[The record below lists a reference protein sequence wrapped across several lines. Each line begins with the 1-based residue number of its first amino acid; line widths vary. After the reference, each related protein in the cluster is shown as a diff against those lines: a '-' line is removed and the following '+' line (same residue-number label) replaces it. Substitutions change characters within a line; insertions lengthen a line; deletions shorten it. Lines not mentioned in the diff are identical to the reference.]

1 VESVNNK
8 MLPNACYVNALD
20 FANALEF
27 VCGRGEETDNGTTA
41 WFIT

>member
-8 MLPNACYVNALD
+8 MLPNASYVNPLD

-27 VCGRGEETDNGTTA
+27 VCGRGEEIDNGTTA